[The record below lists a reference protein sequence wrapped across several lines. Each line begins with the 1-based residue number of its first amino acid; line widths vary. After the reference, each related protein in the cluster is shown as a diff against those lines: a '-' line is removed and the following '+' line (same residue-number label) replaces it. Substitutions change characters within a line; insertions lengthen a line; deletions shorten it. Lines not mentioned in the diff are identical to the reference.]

1 MQYRKKYIELQKII
15 AVNYG
20 IDCNTLN
27 QTQLWDNFFTLASE
41 SQILTP
47 SFLKQS
53 ACAYLQEKLQE
64 MENLGTEIVRQRDEI
79 NRQYDDDIYRLDADD
94 AYKKLTRVY
103 TNCIGRFFNS
113 EYRKLIA
120 DIKLNSKSGK
130 KPSYREAV
138 DLTNNL
144 NIYHEKNEKF

>member
-1 MQYRKKYIELQKII
+1 MIAVSKKYIELQKII

-53 ACAYLQEKLQE
+53 ACAYLQEKLKE
-64 MENLGTEIVRQRDEI
+64 MENLGTENVRQRDEI
-79 NRQYDDDIYRLDADD
+79 NRQ
-94 AYKKLTRVY
+94 
-103 TNCIGRFFNS
+103 
-113 EYRKLIA
+113 
-120 DIKLNSKSGK
+120 
-130 KPSYREAV
+130 
-138 DLTNNL
+138 
-144 NIYHEKNEKF
+144 